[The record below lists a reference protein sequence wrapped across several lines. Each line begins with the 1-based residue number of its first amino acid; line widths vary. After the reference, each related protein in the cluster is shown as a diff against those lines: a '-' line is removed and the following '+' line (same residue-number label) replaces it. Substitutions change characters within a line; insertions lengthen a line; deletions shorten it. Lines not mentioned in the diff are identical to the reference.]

1 MQLPA
6 YRGRDNKEQIQFN
19 QDGEPLNFTSAGI
32 TSASVIVNGETIPA
46 EITGTDNNIISV
58 KLGSLTLR
66 PGIYDAFVV
75 VISADDP
82 AGKVIAGPGQAIELS
97 VKVLL

>member
-19 QDGEPLNFTSAGI
+19 QDGEPLNFDSAGV
-32 TSASVIVNGETIPA
+32 TSASVIVNAETIPA
-46 EITGTDNNIISV
+46 EITGTDRNVISFR
-58 KLGSLTLR
+58 LGVLTLR
-66 PGIYDAFVV
+66 PGIYDAFIIVA
-75 VISADDP
+75 SQEYP
-82 AGKVIAGPGQAIELS
+82 TGKVIAGPGQAIDLS